1 MYNLAV
7 MGTGD
12 LSRRTFL
19 KTATVG
25 AAGSSI
31 LGVPTA
37 EPLAGAAST
46 NSNPHE
52 LTKLSIA
59 EAAQLVRA
67 RKTSPVELTKAC
79 LQRIEQLNPMLNC
92 FISVT
97 ADSALEQARTAEAEI
112 QHGKWRGPLHG
123 IPIALK
129 DLFDTAGVKTTAG
142 SALFKDRVPSEDA
155 EVVRRL
161 KAAGAVLLGKTN
173 MVEFAYGGNSVDSY
187 FGAVHNPWSL
197 TYAAGGSSSGS
208 ASAVAAG
215 FCYGALG
222 SDTAGSIR
230 LPASIC
236 GIVGLKPT
244 FGLVSNRGVIPLSWS
259 CDHVGPM
266 TRTVEDNAVM
276 LQTIVGFDPVD
287 PSSIHIS
294 IPDYRAALRGRQPTL
309 RVGIPRNFFFNDL
322 DPEVDAAIKNA
333 LAVLQKITGS
343 VRDVALP
350 SPPDKQE
357 SIRGPVRAAE
367 AYAYHHEWVNKTPDL
382 YQPET
387 LFRIR
392 TGVDVTTLDYI
403 QGRRDLAQARQVI
416 DKIFDDVDI
425 LVTPTTPAP
434 PPTIAE
440 STADVSTSMRL
451 YAPYI
456 RNTSPFNVYGIP
468 TISVP
473 CGFTNKGLPI
483 GLQISARNG
492 GESTVLRLA
501 SAYERATDWHR
512 RTPDAARV

>member
-1 MYNLAV
+1 
-7 MGTGD
+7 MGPANI
-12 LSRRTFL
+12 SRRTFV
-19 KTATVG
+19 KSATVG
-25 AAGSSI
+25 ATGSLI
-31 LGVPTA
+31 LGVPPA
-37 EPLAGAAST
+37 ECFASAALT
-46 NSNPHE
+46 TSNAHE

-59 EAAQLVRA
+59 EAADLVRG

-79 LQRIEQLNPMLNC
+79 LERIEQLNPVLNC

-112 QHGKWRGPLHG
+112 QRGKWRGPLHG

-142 SALFKDRVPSEDA
+142 SAVFKDRVPYEDA

-197 TYAAGGSSSGS
+197 THAAGGSSSGS
-208 ASAVAAG
+208 AAAVAAG
-215 FCYGALG
+215 LCYGALG

-230 LPASIC
+230 MPASIC

-266 TRTVEDNAVM
+266 TRTVEDNAVV
-276 LQTIVGFDPVD
+276 LQTIAGFDPVD
-287 PSSIHIS
+287 TSSIQMS
-294 IPDYRAALRGRQPTL
+294 IPNYRAAVRGRPSAL
-309 RVGIPRNFFFNDL
+309 RVGIPRNFFFNGL

-333 LAVLQKITGS
+333 IAVLQKITGS
-343 VRDVALP
+343 VKDVVLP

-392 TGVDVTTLDYI
+392 TGADVTTLDYI
-403 QGRRDLAQARQVI
+403 QGRRDLAQARQII
-416 DKIFDDVDI
+416 DKIFDTVDI

-440 STADVSTSMRL
+440 STTDVSTSMRL

-468 TISVP
+468 TLSVP

-492 GESTVLRLA
+492 AEAVVLRLA

-512 RTPDAARV
+512 RSPDAARV